1 MTRYEPDQKD
11 RTDVPATAD
20 VLGGDDRTRFATSA
34 VSGVTV
40 YVAEGNSKD
49 GERCAGTVP
58 NLGPS
63 LGQFRRT
70 LKWVLRKA
78 GGMSTEN
85 HARTDEEPLIREV
98 RMEDGGLILYDPDSE
113 EAWIQADGPDSV
125 G

>member
-1 MTRYEPDQKD
+1 M
-11 RTDVPATAD
+11 
-20 VLGGDDRTRFATSA
+20 LGGDGDGRTHFATSA
-34 VSGVTV
+34 VGGVTV

-49 GERCAGTVP
+49 DGRCTGTVP
-58 NLGPS
+58 NLGLS

-85 HARTDEEPLIREV
+85 HARTDGEPLIREV

-113 EAWIQADGPDSV
+113 EAWIQADGPHSV